1 MEPINFQ
8 IKKKSRP
15 VNKFNIFEMK
25 VDQLLKDSRTDAEA
39 NVGSPLVKSKVV
51 RIEANAGSPRVKSKV
66 VRVIKHKLTETSSGP
81 SGFKISSTTTNSHS
95 KMFMSHLSS
104 TSTARH
110 DEPPG
115 VEEVLPLDLD
125 DDDFKKQ
132 AELPP
137 ECSRQ
142 GRDQRIQRSV
152 KETGKKRGRGHNSP
166 DSPHSPARSRSFGKK
181 LKPLPKHLQL
191 WKETQTPSKTS
202 QVHRESEDEKSLVTR
217 RNRRR
222 RPTSTSTSGTSVVAK
237 PKSSFKP
244 KVAVN
249 VPVSGYKMC
258 RICTSYY
265 AGNYELFTIYR
276 L

>member
-39 NVGSPLVKSKVV
+39 NTNVGSPLVKSKVV
-51 RIEANAGSPRVKSKV
+51 RIEADAGSPRVKSKV
-66 VRVIKHKLTETSSGP
+66 VRVIKHKLTETCSGP
-81 SGFKISSTTTNSHS
+81 SGFKISSTTVNSHS

-104 TSTARH
+104 TSTGRH

-115 VEEVLPLDLD
+115 VEEVLPLD

-132 AELPP
+132 AKLPP
-137 ECSRQ
+137 YRSWQ
-142 GRDQRIQRSV
+142 GQDQRIQRSV

-166 DSPHSPARSRSFGKK
+166 DSPNSPARSRSFGKK

-202 QVHRESEDEKSLVTR
+202 RVYRESENEKSLQGE
-217 RNRRR
+217 
-222 RPTSTSTSGTSVVAK
+222 SKKSGISK
-237 PKSSFKP
+237 NFK
-244 KVAVN
+244 V
-249 VPVSGYKMC
+249 
-258 RICTSYY
+258 
-265 AGNYELFTIYR
+265 L
-276 L
+276 